1 MSRYPI
7 LRATAL
13 IVVSACCFGSLTT
26 LTLLVMRMGLPLLDV
41 VFWRV
46 LLAAV
51 ILFAITLRTQHR
63 ASRGKA
69 AWRLVAIGGIAQAAI
84 SYLSF
89 KSLDYLPVGELAFL
103 FYTYPAWVAAIS
115 AARGRERL
123 TRERFIA
130 LAIAMAGIAVMV
142 GNPAERTTNAIG
154 FTMAL
159 GTAFLY
165 ALYLPMINEAQGQL
179 PPTLSSF
186 YLISGIATSF
196 FVVGLAARQLTIP
209 GGINSWAML
218 IFLALVG
225 TVLAFVTLLAGLK
238 VLGPVRTSIISTIEP
253 FFTATLGAVFLD
265 QALTISIITGGA
277 IIAVAV
283 IVLEYSN
290 EPVSSERSAVL

>member
-26 LTLLVMRMGLPLLDV
+26 LTLLVMRQGLPLLDV
-41 VFWRV
+41 VFWRFF
-46 LLAAV
+46 LAAV
-51 ILFAITLRTQHR
+51 ILFAMTQRTQR
-63 ASRGKA
+63 RTSSSKA

-89 KSLDYLPVGELAFL
+89 KALDYLPVGELAFL
-103 FYTYPAWVAAIS
+103 FYTYPAWVAGIS

-123 TRERFIA
+123 TRPRLIA

-142 GNPAERTTNAIG
+142 GTPAKSTSNIG
-154 FTMAL
+154 VTMAL

-165 ALYLPMINEAQGQL
+165 ALYLPMINDAQGQL

-186 YLISGIATSF
+186 YLISGIAASF
-196 FVVGLAARQLTIP
+196 LVVSLAVRQFAIP
-209 GGINSWAML
+209 SGINVWAIL
-218 IFLALVG
+218 LLLAVVG
-225 TVLAFVTLLAGLK
+225 TVMAFGTLLAGLR

-253 FFTATLGAVFLD
+253 FFTAMLGAVILG
-265 QALTISIITGGA
+265 QALTFSIIVGGA
-277 IIAVAV
+277 MIAVAV

-290 EPVSSERSAVL
+290 EPIGSVSSAVT